1 MKDKRSGAGR
11 MLATEQLWRQRVV
24 QQPRSKLSIREFCQR
39 AGVSEASF
47 YAWRRELARRDADAG
62 QSAAIEPALASRQ
75 AEPALSKS
83 DMAGGRAISQPRFLP
98 VAIDGNAPAAPAA
111 SPAPTSANHV
121 ELLLPSGLV
130 VRVPAH
136 DLAALQAVLE
146 LLERPAC

>member
-1 MKDKRSGAGR
+1 MKDERSGAGR
-11 MLATEQLWRQRVV
+11 MLATEQLWRQRVA

-83 DMAGGRAISQPRFLP
+83 GMAGGRAISQPRFLP
-98 VAIDGNAPAAPAA
+98 VAIDGNAPAA

-136 DLAALQAVLE
+136 ELAVLQAVLE
-146 LLERPAC
+146 LLERPTC

>member
-1 MKDKRSGAGR
+1 MR
-11 MLATEQLWRQRVV
+11 
-24 QQPRSKLSIREFCQR
+24 
-39 AGVSEASF
+39 GVSEASF

-83 DMAGGRAISQPRFLP
+83 GMAGGRAISQPRFLP
-98 VAIDGNAPAAPAA
+98 VAIDGNAPATSAA
-111 SPAPTSANHV
+111 SPALTSASSANHV

-136 DLAALQAVLE
+136 ELAVLQAVLE
-146 LLERPAC
+146 LLERPTC